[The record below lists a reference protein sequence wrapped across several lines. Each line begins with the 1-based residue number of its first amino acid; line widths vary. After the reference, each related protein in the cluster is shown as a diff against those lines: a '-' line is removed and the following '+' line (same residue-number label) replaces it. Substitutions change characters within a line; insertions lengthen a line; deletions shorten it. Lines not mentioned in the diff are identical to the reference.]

1 MCGTNAVL
9 CLLANFGMPFKNSYS
24 TGQHCAVYGCSNNQK
39 KRNAARKQLC
49 GTHNVVQEVC
59 GCNIYLLHRFPADVD
74 LKRQWIAAVN
84 RKDFFPSS
92 SSRVCSVH
100 FVDGKRSDQNPVPVL
115 RLGYERKVL
124 KGRRCLV
131 NYDSQQPKKKR
142 TVENLPPT
150 SPACSLHLDMGDT
163 DFLEDAEKNPE
174 AVHAALSG
182 EQDTCSE
189 QQDSHDTGS
198 DSGEQDTG
206 SEQQHSQDTVGEK
219 ERNASLNDAALEN
232 HN

>member
-1 MCGTNAVL
+1 
-9 CLLANFGMPFKNSYS
+9 MPFKNSFS

-92 SSRVCSVH
+92 SSRVCSMH

-115 RLGYERKVL
+115 RLGYERK
-124 KGRRCLV
+124 
-131 NYDSQQPKKKR
+131 
-142 TVENLPPT
+142 
-150 SPACSLHLDMGDT
+150 
-163 DFLEDAEKNPE
+163 NPE

-182 EQDTCSE
+182 DQDTCSE

-206 SEQQHSQDTVGEK
+206 SEQQHSQDTGGEQK
-219 ERNASLNDAALEN
+219 ERNASLNAAALEN
-232 HN
+232 HNRVTKK